1 MQCQITALKVYNIHA
16 LLNTAVNFNYG
27 VSVAVTHN
35 KMLNS
40 FPTIPRCTCSVR
52 QSPDME
58 HVLFYLP
65 LTMTEITDRLASRII
80 ICLCTNNCTFYYFEL
95 VCHVIDWKFIS
106 VVQYTERKW
115 KLNLIKCQGQ
125 KLAMDNLFH
134 KQTKARPLK

>member
-27 VSVAVTHN
+27 ASGAVTHN

-40 FPTIPRCTCSVR
+40 FPSFPRCTCSVL

-65 LTMTEITDRLASRII
+65 LTMTEMTDRLGSRII
-80 ICLCTNNCTFYYFEL
+80 ICLCTNNCTFLLF
-95 VCHVIDWKFIS
+95 WIS
-106 VVQYTERKW
+106 FACNWLKVHICSTLKENE
-115 KLNLIKCQGQ
+115 NLISLSAGDKIWPWTIYSTNKQ
-125 KLAMDNLFH
+125 KLG
-134 KQTKARPLK
+134 R